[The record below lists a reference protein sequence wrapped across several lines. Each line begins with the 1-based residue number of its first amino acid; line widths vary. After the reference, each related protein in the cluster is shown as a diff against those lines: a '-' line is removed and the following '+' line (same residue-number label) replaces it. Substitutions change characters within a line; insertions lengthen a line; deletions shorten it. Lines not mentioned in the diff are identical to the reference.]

1 MKQGKISETIENR
14 SVLKYVRQT
23 QETNTRGAGQTTDC
37 ALFSCQTVTF
47 PVAEQLLMRHAI
59 YAAVSDL
66 AAKGHVA
73 EGITC
78 AVTLPERVRESKLK
92 QMMEEAVAICQSLSI
107 RIEGQQVLV
116 SGSVICPVVTVN
128 AWGRKK
134 LSDANLQSRTL
145 SVDGTEQIVD
155 MHMEEVRNTAGVDV
169 KKVRNTNNKCTDTN
183 IMQQMLSA
191 DRMSGADIV
200 VTKYI
205 GGPGASLV
213 ALKKEE
219 ELLVRFPRALVAQV
233 QDFSSRGA
241 LSVLPEA
248 QIALRHETVC
258 MVPVQEGG
266 IFAALWDLA
275 KLCKSGLSVE
285 LKKIPMKQSIVEV
298 CNYYD
303 LNPYE
308 LLSSGCLLMAAKEDG
323 EALVAELLDAGI
335 PAAIIG
341 SLTDGNDKVITNG
354 EETRYLDLPKPDQI
368 RQVL

>member
-1 MKQGKISETIENR
+1 MKQGIISETIENR

-23 QETNTRGAGQTTDC
+23 QETNTSGAGQKTDC

-47 PVAEQLLMRHAI
+47 PVAEHLLMRHAI
-59 YAAVSDL
+59 YAAIDDL
-66 AAKGHVA
+66 VAKGRMP

-78 AVTLPERVRESKLK
+78 AITLPERVRESKLK
-92 QMMEEAVAICQSLSI
+92 LMMEEAVTICQEHSV

-116 SGSVICPVVTVN
+116 SDSVICPVVTVT
-128 AWGRKK
+128 AWGQKK
-134 LSDANLQSRTL
+134 LSDANLQGRTL
-145 SVDGTEQIVD
+145 PVDVTEQIVG
-155 MHMEEVRNTAGVDV
+155 MHMEEVRNTA
-169 KKVRNTNNKCTDTN
+169 
-183 IMQQMLSA
+183 
-191 DRMSGADIV
+191 DII

-205 GGPGASLV
+205 GGQGASLV
-213 ALKKEE
+213 AHKKEE
-219 ELLVRFPRALVAQV
+219 ELLTRFPRALVAQV
-233 QDFSSRGA
+233 QDFSSHGA

-248 QIALRHETVC
+248 QIALRHGKVC
-258 MVPVQEGG
+258 MLSVNEGG
-266 IFAALWDLA
+266 LFASLWDLA

-308 LLSSGCLLMAAKEDG
+308 LLSSGCLLMAAKDG
-323 EALVAELLDAGI
+323 ETLVGEFLDAGI

-341 SLTDGNDKVITNG
+341 RLTDDNDKVITNG

>member
-134 LSDANLQSRTL
+134 LVQKTVHTHADEAQETKRMCEDTDVGLKTL
-145 SVDGTEQIVD
+145 SPG
-155 MHMEEVRNTAGVDV
+155 
-169 KKVRNTNNKCTDTN
+169 
-183 IMQQMLSA
+183 
-191 DRMSGADIV
+191 RMSGADIV

-219 ELLVRFPRALVAQV
+219 ELLARFPRALVAQV

-308 LLSSGCLLMAAKEDG
+308 LLSSGCLLMAAKDG
-323 EALVAELLDAGI
+323 EALVAELFDVGI

-354 EETRYLDLPKPDQI
+354 EETRYLDLPKPDRI

>member
-66 AAKGHVA
+66 AAKGRAA

-134 LSDANLQSRTL
+134 LSDADLQSRTL
-145 SVDGTEQIVD
+145 SVDGTEQIGD
-155 MHMEEVRNTAGVDV
+155 NH
-169 KKVRNTNNKCTDTN
+169 
-183 IMQQMLSA
+183 MQQMLSA
-191 DRMSGADIV
+191 DHMSGADIV

-219 ELLVRFPRALVAQV
+219 ELLARFPRALVAQV

-308 LLSSGCLLMAAKEDG
+308 LLSSGCLLMAAKDG
-323 EALVAELLDAGI
+323 EALVAELLDVGI

-354 EETRYLDLPKPDQI
+354 EETRYLDLPKPDRI
-368 RQVL
+368 RQVLYSERSRQEV